1 METGIFDIPAPL
13 LTWADLALGHVLPV
27 SARLV
32 LWAALAGAASMG
44 LYRLVSPQGK
54 LQQAKQDVAA
64 ARRAL
69 AAYDGA
75 FEGIW
80 PVMGRSLST
89 SFRHLGLALGPA
101 LLGSLPVLV
110 LMGWMA
116 GHYGY
121 ELPAAGERVRI
132 HGEPADRTLAWTD
145 GAEVE
150 GEGPWTLS
158 WPPPD
163 RAVDLTDGAGRTMLT
178 LPLRQP
184 VPVIHKRAWW
194 NVFFA
199 NPLGSLPADAPVDL
213 IGVELQARVFL
224 PFGPGWMRGWEVPF
238 ILAVLAASVA
248 VKIAFR
254 IR

>member
-32 LWAALAGAASMG
+32 LWAVLAGATSMA
-44 LYRLVSPQGK
+44 LYWLVSPQAK
-54 LQQAKQDVAA
+54 LEQAKQDVAA

-121 ELPAAGERVRI
+121 ELPAAGEPVRI
-132 HGEPADRTLAWTD
+132 YGEPADRALAWTD
-145 GAEVE
+145 GARVE
-150 GEGPWTLS
+150 GEGPWTVS
-158 WPPPD
+158 WPAPD
-163 RAVDLTDGAGRTMLT
+163 QAIGVADGTGRTILT
-178 LPLRQP
+178 LPLPRP
-184 VPVIHKRAWW
+184 VPAIHKRAWW
-194 NVFFA
+194 NMFFA
-199 NPLGSLPADAPVDL
+199 NPLGSLPDDAPVEL
-213 IGVELQARVFL
+213 IGIELRPQVFL

-238 ILAVLAASVA
+238 ILAVLTASVA
-248 VKIAFR
+248 VKILFR